1 MRLTSTHE
9 KILLFLIVLHSFIVG
24 IMLMFF
30 ADWAVRFAGW
40 SSGANPI
47 FFIWQAGAF
56 HFVLAA
62 GYVAEYRRSGTVDLL
77 LIAKTTA
84 FVFLVGGSL
93 LVDTPWSVWFS
104 GFADGAMALTAFLV
118 HRAVKKD
125 LSGNSHSG

>member
-1 MRLTSTHE
+1 MRLTETHE
-9 KILLFLIVLHSFIVG
+9 RILIWLIALHSFIVG

-30 ADWAVRFAGW
+30 AEWAVQFAGW
-40 SSGANPI
+40 SGADPI

-62 GYVAEYRRSGTVDLL
+62 GYLAEFARSRTIHLL

-93 LVDTPWSVWFS
+93 LHQTPWSVWFS
-104 GFADGAMALTAFLV
+104 GFADGAMALVAFLV
-118 HRAVKKD
+118 HRAV
-125 LSGNSHSG
+125 NR

>member
-1 MRLTSTHE
+1 MVVTRQME
-9 KILLFLIVLHSFIVG
+9 KILLFLIVLHSLIVG

-30 ADWAVRFAGW
+30 SQWAVVFAGW
-40 SSGANPI
+40 AGAEPV

-62 GYVAEYRRSGTVDLL
+62 GYVVEYRRSGSIDLL

-93 LVDTPWSVWFS
+93 LADTPWSVWFS
-104 GFADGAMALTAFLV
+104 GVADGAMALTAFLV
-118 HRAVKKD
+118 HRAVQKE
-125 LSGNSHSG
+125 